1 MDSEPLIIRL
11 PATLEQVGRLEDAI
25 EAWSTERQFPAAV
38 AARLQLV
45 AEEITANVALHGR
58 GATFFEWRV
67 TPTAAGLRLD
77 LLDDGPAFDPLAQ
90 EAPNPSSALE
100 DRDPGGLGVHLLRTL
115 TQEARYVRSGETNRL
130 TCILP
135 LAA

>member
-1 MDSEPLIIRL
+1 MDSDPLIIRL

-25 EAWSTERQFPAAV
+25 EAWSAERQFPAAV

-45 AEEITANVALHGR
+45 AEEITANVAMHGR
-58 GATFFEWRV
+58 GATFFELRV
-67 TPTAAGLRLD
+67 TSTAAGLRLD

-90 EAPNPSSALE
+90 EAPDTSTPLE